1 MLLTSAFCSVSSVVG
16 EAIEETDEKK
26 VEEKQELKKVE
37 GKEKQESEGR
47 YEMHFQL

>member
-1 MLLTSAFCSVSSVVG
+1 MPFHFSSSSFLG
-16 EAIEETDEKK
+16 DKKKKK

>member
-1 MLLTSAFCSVSSVVG
+1 MPFHFSSSSFLGVKKK
-16 EAIEETDEKK
+16 KK